1 MTLAERMNPNNIQP
15 PEKKKKNKLIIIIP
29 LVIIFL
35 VVAFVGYAFF
45 TKSFFFKSGEDESV
59 KRIEEQIFQMDEF
72 VINLNDE
79 NSRRYLKTSIV
90 ITYENKKELKE
101 LNDNIP
107 QMRDVIIE
115 TLRAKSAVDVMNVEN
130 TDMLKNEI
138 KDKVNE
144 LYEDEIVLE
153 VYFINFLI
161 Q

>member
-1 MTLAERMNPNNIQP
+1 MNPNNIQP

-72 VINLNDE
+72 VINLRDE
-79 NSRRYLKTSIV
+79 NARRYLKTSIV
-90 ITYENKKELKE
+90 ITYENKKELEK
-101 LNDNIP
+101 LKNNIP

-115 TLRAKSAVDVMNVEN
+115 TLRAKSVDDVMNVEN
-130 TDMLKNEI
+130 SDILKNEI

>member
-1 MTLAERMNPNNIQP
+1 MNPNNIQP

-29 LVIIFL
+29 LIIIFL

-45 TKSFFFKSGEDESV
+45 TKSFFFKSEEDESV
-59 KRIEEQIFQMDEF
+59 KKIEEQIFQMDEF

-115 TLRAKSAVDVMNVEN
+115 TLRAKSAEDVMNVEN

-138 KDKVNE
+138 KEKVNE

>member
-1 MTLAERMNPNNIQP
+1 MNPNNIQP